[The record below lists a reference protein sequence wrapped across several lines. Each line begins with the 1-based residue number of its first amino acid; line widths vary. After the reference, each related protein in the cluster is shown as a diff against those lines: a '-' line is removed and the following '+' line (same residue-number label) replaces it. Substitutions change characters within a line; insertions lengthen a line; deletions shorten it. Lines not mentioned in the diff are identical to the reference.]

1 MKGLKKMRRFKK
13 VANFIL
19 WLILWGLYK
28 LFRLII
34 IIFVYI
40 GAGFDYIS
48 DSILTC
54 ANLLKK

>member
-1 MKGLKKMRRFKK
+1 MRRFKK